1 MKGLFKLLQFVIDMY
16 VTHSDFWAAK
26 GGPYIVFTFTGS
38 VRNVRNDVNI
48 YIYIYI
54 YIYMSTTWRSFR
66 RESKSLI
73 LFSEFCVFASVFV
86 NEESLRPKDLD

>member
-1 MKGLFKLLQFVIDMY
+1 MCVCVCVCVCVFAHGLI
-16 VTHSDFWAAK
+16 FWAAL